1 MARFKNR
8 IIGSGEEQLD
18 QIQFNPRNWRIHPLN
33 QQNALKGVLDEV
45 GWVQEVIVNQRTGN
59 LIDGHLRC
67 QLAAREGAKTIP
79 VKYVDLSEEEEALIL
94 STLDPI
100 AGMAATD
107 RAKLDE
113 LFQDINSDN
122 ENVQKMIAEIA
133 EKEKLEFGKKPI
145 EDVEPQIDKA
155 EELRAKWGVETGQ
168 MWKLGEHRIICGDC
182 TDKAVVERV
191 MGGEKAQTLFTSPPY
206 NMAGN
211 LYQNYADNLK
221 SEKYIDFN
229 LQTINNWIP
238 YIRGYIFWNISYNKN
253 SRWEFIEIFYKII
266 KESGLRF
273 LELIVWDKGHGM
285 PIVSRDML
293 TRSYEDILLMAT
305 EDTIIKD
312 LEYIGLFG
320 TERKAYFNKSTMRGI
335 TNYWKIGTNKSQ
347 NDDLLAC
354 FPVELPARGIVL
366 TTSEN
371 DIVADC
377 FLGSGTTLLVCERLS
392 RKCRAIEISP
402 AYVAVSIQRWV
413 DATGGVPELIEQ
425 IE

>member
-1 MARFKNR
+1 MEYKNR
-8 IIGSGEEQLD
+8 IVGQGEVKLD
-18 QIQFNPRNWRIHPLN
+18 EILFNPRNWRIHPLH
-33 QQNALKGVLDEV
+33 QQDALKGVLEEV
-45 GWVQEVIVNQRTGN
+45 GWVQQVIVNKRTGN

-67 QLAAREGAKTIP
+67 QLAAREGNDTIP
-79 VKYVDLSEEEEALIL
+79 VVYVDVSEEEEALIL

-107 RAKLDE
+107 KEKLDD
-113 LFQDINSDN
+113 LFRQFNSDN
-122 ENVQKMIAEIA
+122 ENVQKLIADIA

-155 EELRAKWGVETGQ
+155 EELRVKWNVETGQ

-191 MGGEKAQTLFTSPPY
+191 MGLEKAQTLFTSPPCY
-206 NMAGN
+206 MVGD
-211 LYQNYADNLK
+211 LYQDYADNLK
-221 SEKYIDFN
+221 SEKYIEFN
-229 LQTINNWIP
+229 LQVINNLIP
-238 YIRGYIFWNISYNKN
+238 HIRGYLFWNISYNKN
-253 SRWEFIEIFYKII
+253 SRWEFIEIFHKIV

-285 PIVSRDML
+285 PIVSKDML

-305 EDTIIKD
+305 EDMVIRD
-312 LEYIGLFG
+312 LEWVGLFG
-320 TERKAYFNKSTMRGI
+320 TEKKAYFNKNTMRGI

-354 FPVELPARGIVL
+354 FPVELPARGIIL

-377 FLGSGTTLLVCERLS
+377 FLGSGTTLLVSERLN

-413 DATGGVPELIEQ
+413 DATGGTPELIEQ